1 MLAALVV
8 ALRSLALCL
17 LKIAYGLRPLMFG
30 ASLDTLRADDFR
42 PGLAVLV
49 APKLSSVARRTAA

>member
-1 MLAALVV
+1 MSSVQIEQK
-8 ALRSLALCL
+8 SYEMLCL

-42 PGLAVLV
+42 PGLAVPV
-49 APKLSSVARRTAA
+49 APKWSSVARRTAA